1 MPAGV
6 PNTLSVTPLA
16 MAGPVGLNPAL
27 AIALFGLAVF
37 FGAVPPVP
45 GLEPLF
51 HPAAAFAFL
60 GVGVLLHVGRS
71 AKLSKPF
78 AEAAGLFE
86 SLLGVIVTGLLVWPS
101 AHPSGGATLEA
112 GLGTALLIVAAS
124 VLGVLSMIVLRTAFD
139 LLIWVTPIPFVDAVF
154 QVLKAVVTLG
164 LVALAIFAP
173 VVAIIVN
180 VVILLGTTLALR
192 WAVRAARYGLTV
204 AYDLTLG
211 ALDAAK
217 ELPTDPVA
225 EGDVGPFLVFS
236 ERIPG
241 IKRRAQGSLECNA
254 GWWIVTFPRT
264 FGEPRTLSLGEAE
277 KAELSSAWNGT
288 TLTTPAGSVLLPPR
302 YRHLHE
308 PLARRTKAQT
318 ARARPNRPIAQ
329 PASVL

>member
-1 MPAGV
+1 MAAGV
-6 PNTLSVTPLA
+6 PNTLCVTPLA

-101 AHPSGGATLEA
+101 AHPSGPAMEA
-112 GLGTALLIVAAS
+112 GLGTALLIVTAS

-139 LLIWVTPIPFVDAVF
+139 LLIWVTPVPFVDAVF

-173 VVAIIVN
+173 VAAIILN

-211 ALDAAK
+211 VMDAAK

-225 EGDVGPFLVFS
+225 EGDVGPLLVFADH
-236 ERIPG
+236 IPG

-288 TLTTPAGSVLLPPR
+288 TLSTPAGSVLLPPR
-302 YRHLHE
+302 YRHLQE
-308 PLARRTKAQT
+308 PLARRTKAHT
-318 ARARPNRPIAQ
+318 ARVRPARPIAQ